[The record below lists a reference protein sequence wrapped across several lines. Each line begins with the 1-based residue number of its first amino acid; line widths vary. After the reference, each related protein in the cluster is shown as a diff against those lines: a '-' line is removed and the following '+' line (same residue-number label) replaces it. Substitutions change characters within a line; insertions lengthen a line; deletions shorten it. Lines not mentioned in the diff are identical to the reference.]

1 MVKKNKAQHQS
12 EYLEFAKDLF
22 QYAVA
27 LDNNDDDDILFDDEL
42 EGFSS
47 TLFPQDVSVSIL

>member
-1 MVKKNKAQHQS
+1 MQASVARMVKKTKAQHQS
-12 EYLEFAKDLF
+12 EYLEFAEDLF

-42 EGFSS
+42 GFRFG
-47 TLFPQDVSVSIL
+47 LG